1 MKTDWMKEPEI
12 TEYLHGFNM
21 AREAV
26 NLDTVPEL
34 FVEGLA
40 QQVTAINSRKIA
52 ERVEGLDRYKPEL
65 FTHSGMQFAG
75 MSKMVWDG
83 NYLKVDDALAAINH
97 DTDSEDAE
105 G

>member
-52 ERVEGLDRYKPEL
+52 ERVEGLDRHDAEVDIDG
-65 FTHSGMQFAG
+65 FFAG
-75 MSKMVWDG
+75 MSRLYDG
-83 NYLKVDDALAAINH
+83 EWLWRDDVLAAINH